1 LPDTLAP
8 TAARGDF
15 AGRVA
20 VVTGAA
26 AGIGRATALAFAARG
41 AAVVGV
47 DVDGAGL
54 RATLGDAGP
63 AGALAVEADLR
74 DPAAVTRA
82 ADAAAAWHGRVDVL
96 AHVAGVNLYAHAAD
110 VTVADW
116 DRILETNLRG
126 PFLLTQALL
135 EPLLRARGAVVAVSS
150 VAGTQGWPY
159 LSAYAASKA
168 GLTVLLRSFAVEY
181 GARGL
186 RCNVVCPGSVDT
198 AMAARGAPLPDADPS
213 ILKRGLG
220 LTGRRARPE
229 EVAAAICF
237 LASDE
242 ASFVS
247 GAVLPVDGGAFA

>member
-47 DVDGAGL
+47 DVDASGL
-54 RATLGDAGP
+54 RATLGDAG
-63 AGALAVEADLR
+63 ADVLAVEADLR
-74 DPAAVTRA
+74 DPAAITRA
-82 ADAAAAWHGRVDVL
+82 AEAAAGWQGRVDVL
-96 AHVAGVNLYAHAAD
+96 AHVAGINLYAHAAD

-116 DRILETNLRG
+116 DRIHETNLRA

-135 EPLLRARGAVVAVSS
+135 DPLLRARGAVVAVSS

-181 GARGL
+181 GPRGL
-186 RCNVVCPGSVDT
+186 RCNVVCPGSV
-198 AMAARGAPLPDADPS
+198 APLPDADPS